1 MHPTPPSFFERLNAW
16 LRQSVTI
23 KLLSLAI
30 LMLLLLIPASMVENL
45 IAERAQTRDQ
55 ATAEVSAKWGGP
67 QQLTG
72 PVLVLPYRRLERD
85 DKNRLLETT
94 AYACFLPDTLA
105 VTGTLAP
112 EKRRRGIY
120 DVVVY
125 RSQLQVSGSF
135 NTASLAD
142 WNLPAADIRWNEAFV
157 AVGLS
162 DMKGIRTGLSL
173 RWNGAAYPFEPGVAS
188 PDALP
193 AASAPQFGTLAD
205 ETRQLERYAS
215 AAVSIDV
222 TPAGGAATEA
232 MSARVPL
239 PDAAALQ
246 ARHRFSFALDLNGSS
261 ALFFAPLGRET
272 RVHLSAPWP
281 DPSFAGAFLPRART
295 VSAQGFT
302 ADWQVLH
309 LNRSYPQRWRT
320 ADYRPQIDGSTF
332 GTRLI
337 VPVDEY
343 QKNMRAAKYALLPI
357 TLTFLIFF
365 FVEVLNRRRIHPFQ
379 YILVGLALIIF
390 YTLLLAFS
398 EHMAFNVAYLLAG
411 AAIIGL
417 VTAYAASIFRRRQLT
432 LVTAGVLVLVYGFV
446 FVVLQLQDY
455 ALLIGSLGLLGV
467 LATVMLLS
475 RRIDWYAPPAP
486 ADDSAT

>member
-1 MHPTPPSFFERLNAW
+1 MTPNPPSSFFERLNTW
-16 LRQSVTI
+16 LRQSITI
-23 KLLSLAI
+23 KMVSIGI
-30 LMLLLLIPASMVENL
+30 LILLLLIPVSMVENL
-45 IAERAQTRDQ
+45 IQERAQTRDE
-55 ATAEVSAKWGGP
+55 ATAEVSAKWGGA
-67 QQLTG
+67 QQVTG
-72 PVLVLPYRRLERD
+72 PVLVVPYRRMERD
-85 DKNRLLETT
+85 EKNRLLETT
-94 AYACFLPDTLA
+94 AYACFLPDTLN
-105 VTGTLAP
+105 VNGTLAP

-125 RSQLQVSGSF
+125 SSKLQVRGSF

-142 WNLPAADIRWNEAFV
+142 WDLSPADIRWQEAFV

-162 DMKGIRTGLSL
+162 DMKGIRSGLNL
-173 RWNGAAYPFEPGVAS
+173 QWDGAAFPFEPGVVS
-188 PDALP
+188 PEALP
-193 AASAPQFGTLAD
+193 VSSAPNAT
-205 ETRQLERYAS
+205 S
-215 AAVSIDV
+215 AADGLPPSEGRRGYYPVE
-222 TPAGGAATEA
+222 TTAAAAGGATEA

-239 PDAAALQ
+239 ADAAALQ
-246 ARHRFSFALDLNGSS
+246 ARHRFAFTLDLNGSS

-281 DPSFAGAFLPRART
+281 DPSFAGAFLPRTRS
-295 VSAQGFT
+295 VSAAGFS
-302 ADWQVLH
+302 ADWKVLH
-309 LNRSYPQRWRT
+309 LNRNYPQRWRSP
-320 ADYRPQIDGSTF
+320 DMRPQIDGSAF

-343 QKNMRAAKYALLPI
+343 QKNMRAAKYALLTI

-411 AAIIGL
+411 TTIIGL
-417 VTAYAASIFRRRQLT
+417 VTAYAASIFRNRLLT
-432 LVTAGVLVLVYGFV
+432 LVTAGVLIVVYGFV

-467 LATVMLLS
+467 LATVMYLS
-475 RRIDWYAPPAP
+475 RRIRWYAPTEI
-486 ADDSAT
+486 SSE